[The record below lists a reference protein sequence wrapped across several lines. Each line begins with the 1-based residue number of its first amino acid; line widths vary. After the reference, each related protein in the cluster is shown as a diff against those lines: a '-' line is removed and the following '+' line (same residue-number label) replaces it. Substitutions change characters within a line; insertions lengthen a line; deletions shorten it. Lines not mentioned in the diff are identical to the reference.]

1 MAHYWIKTISVQVP
15 RGKDEKNFGEGV
27 KQYANMLVE
36 SESNKQAILIEI
48 VINHTHYST
57 LYVYELFSYHSE
69 VYINIISL
77 TLS

>member
-48 VINHTHYST
+48 VKSHTHYST

>member
-1 MAHYWIKTISVQVP
+1 MAHHWRKTISVQVP

-48 VINHTHYST
+48 VISHTHYST
-57 LYVYELFSYHSE
+57 LYVYELFS
-69 VYINIISL
+69 
-77 TLS
+77 

>member
-15 RGKDEKNFGEGV
+15 RGKDEKNFREGV

-57 LYVYELFSYHSE
+57 LYVYELFS
-69 VYINIISL
+69 
-77 TLS
+77 

>member
-15 RGKDEKNFGEGV
+15 RGKDEKNFREGV

-48 VINHTHYST
+48 VISHTHYST
-57 LYVYELFSYHSE
+57 LYVYELFS
-69 VYINIISL
+69 
-77 TLS
+77 

>member
-1 MAHYWIKTISVQVP
+1 
-15 RGKDEKNFGEGV
+15 
-27 KQYANMLVE
+27 MLVE

-48 VINHTHYST
+48 VISHTHYST

>member
-15 RGKDEKNFGEGV
+15 REKDEKSFGEGV

-57 LYVYELFSYHSE
+57 LYVYELFS
-69 VYINIISL
+69 
-77 TLS
+77 

>member
-1 MAHYWIKTISVQVP
+1 
-15 RGKDEKNFGEGV
+15 EGV

-48 VINHTHYST
+48 VKSHTHYST

>member
-48 VINHTHYST
+48 VISHTHYST
-57 LYVYELFSYHSE
+57 LYVYELFS
-69 VYINIISL
+69 
-77 TLS
+77 